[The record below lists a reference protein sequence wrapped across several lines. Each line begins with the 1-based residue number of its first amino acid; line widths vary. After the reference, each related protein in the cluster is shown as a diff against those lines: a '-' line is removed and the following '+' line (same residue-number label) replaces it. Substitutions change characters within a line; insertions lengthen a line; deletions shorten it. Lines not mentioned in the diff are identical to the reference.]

1 MLKHEII
8 AFFSAENFFR
18 KKTEKAQKELF
29 ESLKPEYE
37 TEFCEPLTDDIYPIL
52 ISYHAEQQKA
62 RKEGRDGY
70 L

>member
-29 ESLKPEYE
+29 ESLKE
-37 TEFCEPLTDDIYPIL
+37 
-52 ISYHAEQQKA
+52 A
-62 RKEGRDGY
+62 
-70 L
+70 